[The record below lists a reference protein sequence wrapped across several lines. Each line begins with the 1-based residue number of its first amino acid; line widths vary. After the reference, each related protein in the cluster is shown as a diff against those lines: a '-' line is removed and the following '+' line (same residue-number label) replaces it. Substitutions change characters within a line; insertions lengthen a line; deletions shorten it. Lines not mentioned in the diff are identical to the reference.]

1 MKRLTVELLA
11 RLDEQGREQLGRG
24 QWAQAAQTFGKML
37 ELEDHPV
44 VRNNLATAFY
54 NGGWPEEAWRIME
67 PVLAKGA
74 ISPFAWALASMIA
87 WDLGWEEA
95 AREYLQKAISLFE
108 GGAHSPRE
116 LGFEPAGWREYTVI
130 IKRAAGHLGQDP
142 LVVDLHNRW
151 ERYYQT
157 PEDFFQ
163 AGVAFFNLHDPRKAA
178 QVWSQVQDR
187 GWGFLQ
193 AYITVARLVDQGV
206 VPGFTLPYSAPS
218 FPDETEFT
226 EESVHQ
232 TLSHGGNRA
241 VVLANLFDP
250 GFPKEMAQQAVP
262 MLVSLGEWGTAFGQ
276 ALLRSGAVA
285 KDLKVAAGFALL
297 EKGVI
302 RPGEPVIMVIDGM
315 EQEVYLDRWEM

>member
-1 MKRLTVELLA
+1 M
-11 RLDEQGREQLGRG
+11 
-24 QWAQAAQTFGKML
+24 
-37 ELEDHPV
+37 
-44 VRNNLATAFY
+44 
-54 NGGWPEEAWRIME
+54 
-67 PVLAKGA
+67 
-74 ISPFAWALASMIA
+74 
-87 WDLGWEEA
+87 
-95 AREYLQKAISLFE
+95 
-108 GGAHSPRE
+108 
-116 LGFEPAGWREYTVI
+116 I

-142 LVVDLHNRW
+142 LVVDLHDRW